1 MTPLSPRETEVLQ
14 GIANGL
20 TLEYI
25 AFQLGISTRTVKYYT
40 QEIKRKLNAPSN
52 ACAVARAMGQ
62 GLITVFI
69 FEVESPVTSS
79 R

>member
-1 MTPLSPRETEVLQ
+1 MTQLSPRETEVLQ

-40 QEIKRKLNAPSN
+40 QEIKRKLDAPSN

-62 GLITVFI
+62 GMITVFV
-69 FEVESPVTSS
+69 FEVESPVTTS

>member
-40 QEIKRKLNAPSN
+40 QSLKRKLDAPSN

-62 GLITVFI
+62 GLITVLI